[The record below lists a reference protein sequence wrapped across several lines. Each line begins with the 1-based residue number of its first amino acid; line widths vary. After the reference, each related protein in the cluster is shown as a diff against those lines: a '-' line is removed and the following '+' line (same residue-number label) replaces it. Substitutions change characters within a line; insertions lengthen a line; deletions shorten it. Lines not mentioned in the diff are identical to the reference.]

1 MRPFVDLRSIST
13 PNKQQPHTRTYN
25 IRPHQNQ
32 PTNRN
37 KQIARVL
44 RPGGICIQS
53 ISNRCFPTKAI
64 NLWLETGDQG
74 HVFIVGSYFHYG
86 SKDFEPPVAKDISP
100 GPRTDPLYIVQAAK
114 KKKAA

>member
-1 MRPFVDLRSIST
+1 MDLISIST
-13 PNKQQPHTRTYN
+13 PNKRQTHATPKPTPNTRT
-25 IRPHQNQ
+25 
-32 PTNRN
+32 T
-37 KQIARVL
+37 QIARVL

-100 GPRTDPLYIVQAAK
+100 GPRSDPLYIVQAAK
-114 KKKAA
+114 KQKAA